1 MKKLGSLL
9 LLLLG
14 AAAGGQET
22 LRSIGDLS
30 WLTGCWAADGAEPG
44 NIEQWM
50 APAGGAML
58 GASRVVRGGRMVAY
72 EYTRIITTDD
82 ALVFIASPSGQ
93 ETAEFPLKSLA
104 EAKVVFENPD
114 HDFPQRIIYKLIDQD
129 RLLGRIEGQ
138 SDGKEMHVE
147 FPMTRIDCGKAK

>member
-1 MKKLGSLL
+1 MKRLSSLL

-14 AAAGGQET
+14 TAAGGQEA
-22 LRSIGDLS
+22 LRSINDLS

-44 NIEQWM
+44 NVEQWM

-72 EYTRIITTDD
+72 EYTRIITIGDG
-82 ALVFIASPSGQ
+82 LVFIASPSGQ
-93 ETAEFPLKSLA
+93 ETAEFQLKHLA
-104 EAKVVFENPD
+104 EAEVVFENPD
-114 HDFPQRIIYKLIDQD
+114 HDFPQRIIYKLIDKE

-138 SDGKEMHVE
+138 SDGKEKHVE
-147 FPMTRIDCGKAK
+147 FPMTRIDCTKAK